1 MRRSLISILCLALGW
16 GGGALAGQ
24 QPPPEEA
31 QPSPDLPPEDP
42 RDRNDSAGYTPDDES
57 SGGALRMHGY
67 VDVGFARAQGN
78 GSSFRAGD
86 TRLPADYGVDTFA
99 PAINSRGD
107 VASLDAGGRFVNG
120 FLPNSMEI
128 GNKASFFINTV
139 NGDLLYTPPGAP
151 LLFFVRAQL
160 LPRFSS
166 GSKTRVLLEQA
177 FGRIT
182 PFRSQEL
189 ALTVGKFD
197 SVFGIEY
204 LENQANLRIGITPSL
219 IARYTTGQSIGAKA
233 FYRVQIPGLLSAI
246 SLNAAVTNSG
256 NWVETLQTPD
266 ISLTG
271 VPNVTGRLGYELNL
285 LAFQV
290 KLGASGL
297 YGPRNDQRSSASRQH
312 AFGVDAR
319 VVVGWLSLSG
329 EYINLHEDAGVAPG
343 KFNGT
348 GEYPLASGFEVNGF
362 YNQLAVAVPT
372 GATGLQTATVYLRY
386 DRRHAEFE
394 GFGPILTS
402 RVTVGARLDLWS
414 ALALKAEYL
423 FNRENAGAPTV
434 PNDVFTSSVVY
445 TW

>member
-1 MRRSLISILCLALGW
+1 
-16 GGGALAGQ
+16 
-24 QPPPEEA
+24 
-31 QPSPDLPPEDP
+31 
-42 RDRNDSAGYTPDDES
+42 
-57 SGGALRMHGY
+57 MHGY

-86 TRLPADYGVDTFA
+86 TRIPADYGVDTFA
-99 PAINSRGD
+99 PAVNSRGD

-120 FLPNSMEI
+120 FLPYSMEI

-139 NGDLLYTPPGAP
+139 NADVLYTPPGAP

-160 LPRFSS
+160 LPRFSN
-166 GSKTRVLLEQA
+166 GSKTRVVLEQA

-182 PFRSQEL
+182 PFKSQEL

-256 NWVETLQTPD
+256 NWVESLQTPD

-271 VPNVTGRLGYELNL
+271 VPNGTARLGYELNL

-297 YGPRNDQRSSASRQH
+297 YGPRNDQRSSAARQR
-312 AFGVDAR
+312 AWGVDGR
-319 VVVGWLSLSG
+319 VIFGWVSLSG
-329 EYINLHEDAGVAPG
+329 EYINLREDAGVAPG

-348 GEYPLASGFEVNGF
+348 GEYPLASGFSVDGF
-362 YNQLAVAVPT
+362 YNQAAVAIPT
-372 GATGLQTATVYLRY
+372 GATGLQTATVYFRY

-402 RVTVGARLDLWS
+402 RVTIGTRLDLWS

-434 PNDVFTSSVVY
+434 PNDVFTSSIVY